1 LVDPADASYV
11 QPGLLSDN
19 YYPDDI
25 NSDPL
30 GLKPKDREE
39 LNFMVTRELQNGRL
53 ATLATA
59 RPYRFVQMMIP
70 NHRKAPISHNYF
82 A

>member
-1 LVDPADASYV
+1 
-11 QPGLLSDN
+11 
-19 YYPDDI
+19 
-25 NSDPL
+25 
-30 GLKPKDREE
+30 
-39 LNFMVTRELQNGRL
+39 MVTRELQNGRL

-82 A
+82 AWTVLKRKSKNERRPQLF